1 MDLVLVVLAAATGA
15 ALAAALGVA
24 PLLARPSPPT
34 AWLAWANALAAGMMI
49 AAAFALAE
57 PVRGPESGAFAL
69 GAVLGIL
76 LIHGSRAFSRTEG
89 LSLNRLD
96 EANPAYGY
104 EVLLVGSLHS
114 AAEGVAIG
122 AAMANDAT
130 FGLFVAAALAL
141 HNVPEGTLLAA
152 VFRSRG
158 VSLPR
163 AASLAVVA
171 NLGQVVLA
179 VASFAVVAAVP
190 GALPWALGFAA
201 GALIYLVMVDLLP
214 ESYVGAGPTSIALAV
229 ILAMWAFSLLHG
241 VLRG

>member
-1 MDLVLVVLAAATGA
+1 MNLALVVLVAAAA
-15 ALAAALGVA
+15 SALAAALGVL
-24 PLLARPSPPT
+24 PLIARPRPPT

-57 PVRGPESGAFAL
+57 PVPGASSGAFAL
-69 GAVLGIL
+69 GAVLGIVL
-76 LIHGSRAFSRTEG
+76 LHGSRTFSRTEG
-89 LSLNRLD
+89 LALNRLD
-96 EANPAYGY
+96 AATEQYGH
-104 EVLLVGSLHS
+104 EVLLVGTLHS

-122 AAMANDAT
+122 AAMASDAA
-130 FGLFVAAALAL
+130 FGVFVAVALAL

-158 VSLPR
+158 VSMVR
-163 AASLAVVA
+163 AAALAVVA

-179 VASFAVVAAVP
+179 VASYAVVATAP
-190 GALPWALGFAA
+190 TTLPWALGFAA

-214 ESYVGAGPTSIALAV
+214 DSYAAAGPTSIALAV

-241 VLRG
+241 VLRA